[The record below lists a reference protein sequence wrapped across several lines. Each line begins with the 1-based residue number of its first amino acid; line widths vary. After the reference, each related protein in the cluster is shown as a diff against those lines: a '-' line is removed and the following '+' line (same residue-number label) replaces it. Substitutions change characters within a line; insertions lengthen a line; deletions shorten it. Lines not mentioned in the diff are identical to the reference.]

1 MHTPTI
7 VRSRGVILAILSI
20 LAASAA
26 PPTSTLGAQPAATLD
41 KPVAFLHGFN
51 SGASTWN
58 SAMGTLRN
66 SLRIKAAAPTTTW
79 WASINSQAAELPPQL
94 NAFFGSDSTL
104 KVKLVA
110 HSQGGV
116 VGRAFSRIS
125 TRSDGLVTVGSPH
138 LGADIAASFYYGG
151 VQNWVRWVASS
162 IVTPIQYYSAY
173 DPNFRDPY
181 LNGNAH
187 DLAFFQYLYS
197 AIALIQSRF
206 CTEMGFCEILAGQL
220 APAIV
225 DEIPG
230 SAFHQFLNQTQATEA
245 QRLPQ
250 RVSIRATD
258 SPYNVMW
265 KLMFGGPNGA
275 LAGAFIR
282 SYVWAQ
288 SVAEWLYYNNSYDPL
303 QAAGADLW
311 LYTAQAVGDM
321 DADWAALCGGLQ
333 GYYRPSPLV
342 PEPLLATDF
351 DGFISGTSQVMNGGT
366 RTIGLSGTYH
376 GEETTKATPSIE
388 SALTGN
394 LGIAIRPSG
403 SVATVAV
410 TPTSVTMGIGSTAQL
425 SASTFSVQGTLLSGR
440 VLAWTSRNPSI
451 ASVSPQGVVTALA
464 GGTAVV
470 EVVSEGYG
478 ALATITVQP
487 PAPLA
492 SVSIAGPST
501 VLPADHPTFTASA
514 VGGTLPFQ
522 YVWKVNGV
530 VKQTGA
536 SASFAWTS
544 GASYTLTL
552 TVTDASGSSR
562 SASKAV
568 TVQCGAICQL

>member
-1 MHTPTI
+1 MHTPKRF
-7 VRSRGVILAILSI
+7 RSRGVTLAILSM
-20 LAASAA
+20 LAASGA
-26 PPTSTLGAQPAATLD
+26 PPVSTLGAQSAATLD

-66 SLRIKAAAPTTTW
+66 SLRIKSAAPTTTW

-94 NAFFGSDSTL
+94 NTFFGSDTTL

-138 LGADIAASFYYGG
+138 LGADIAGSFYYGG

-162 IVTPIQYYSAY
+162 IVTPIQYYSTY

-187 DLAFFQYLYS
+187 DLTFFQYLYS

-220 APAIV
+220 APAII

-230 SAFHQFLNQTQATEA
+230 SAFHQALNQTQATEA

-288 SVAEWLYYNNSYDPL
+288 SVTEWLYYNNSYDPL

-342 PEPLLATDF
+342 PEALLATDF

-403 SVATVAV
+403 SVATVTV
-410 TPTSVTMGIGSTAQL
+410 TPTAVTMGIGSTAQL
-425 SASTFSVQGTLLSGR
+425 SASTFSVQGALLTGRTLG
-440 VLAWTSRNPSI
+440 WTSRNPSI
-451 ASVSPQGVVTALA
+451 ASVNAQGVVTALSA
-464 GGTAVV
+464 GTAVI
-470 EVVSEGYG
+470 EVISEGYG
-478 ALATITVQP
+478 ALATITVQA

-492 SVSIAGPST
+492 AASIVGPST
-501 VLPADHPTFTASA
+501 VLPADHPTFTAST

-522 YVWKVNGV
+522 YVWRVNGV
-530 VKQTGA
+530 IKQTGA

-544 GASYTLTL
+544 GASYTLSL

-568 TVQCGAICQL
+568 TVQCGAVCQL